1 MVANIPVLSLTS
13 TVKWLQRR
21 ISKRIFCLNKTNRQ
35 FISTTGYLMKDD
47 VSLSPKKFSLGFEE
61 YQQQRRKMR
70 NQKRIS
76 GIPFGVIGL
85 TASSMVSVMMNPNMF
100 DATDP
105 EQIQPILGLDP
116 LVFCTICGV
125 ASSAAGYMIGC
136 TLYGVVW
143 QWMNKDLAQKLL
155 ERETDFLQRLEKH
168 RTDAFSKFED
178 DFYGESIK
186 TLSDYRQWVR
196 QMQRKKRD
204 EEKFGKT
211 IVNAKDT
218 EVAY

>member
-1 MVANIPVLSLTS
+1 ML
-13 TVKWLQRR
+13 
-21 ISKRIFCLNKTNRQ
+21 LNDN
-35 FISTTGYLMKDD
+35 
-47 VSLSPKKFSLGFEE
+47 FSSFSI
-61 YQQQRRKMR
+61 K
-70 NQKRIS
+70 
-76 GIPFGVIGL
+76 
-85 TASSMVSVMMNPNMF
+85 
-100 DATDP
+100 
-105 EQIQPILGLDP
+105 
-116 LVFCTICGV
+116 
-125 ASSAAGYMIGC
+125 
-136 TLYGVVW
+136 
-143 QWMNKDLAQKLL
+143 
-155 ERETDFLQRLEKH
+155 RETDFLQRLEKH